1 MRRVLTHPR
10 ALAGLPMII
19 LLLAVW
25 LVPLPGSAEAR
36 THAIALDATQ
46 YQFTPGRVHVNRG
59 DRIVIM
65 LTASDVV
72 HGFYLDGYGLEARVT
87 PGVVERIEFTAD
99 NAGKFRYRC
108 SVSCGSLHPFMIG
121 ELLVS
126 SNTPYWRAIA
136 MTLIAMGACCSISG
150 TRAIKNRFRRFPM
163 GKAKQNRRK

>member
-1 MRRVLTHPR
+1 MRRMLSSTR
-10 ALAGLPMII
+10 ALIGLPVLALM
-19 LLLAVW
+19 LAVW

-59 DRIVIM
+59 DRIVIT

-87 PGVVERIEFTAD
+87 PGVAEQIEFTAD
-99 NAGKFRYRC
+99 KAGKFRYRC

-121 ELLVS
+121 ELVVS
-126 SNTPYWRAIA
+126 TNTPYWRALA
-136 MTLIAMGACCSISG
+136 MVVVAAGGMLLYLWHAGNHQSFQEVFNG
-150 TRAIKNRFRRFPM
+150 
-163 GKAKQNRRK
+163 